1 MTLPDFGSDLPEVAI
16 RSALIYLA
24 LILGLRLGG
33 KRDVGQ
39 LSIPDLAVLLIVSN
53 AVQNAMVG
61 SNQTFAGGIVAGA
74 AILLASRLV
83 HVLARR
89 FGRVRHALRGEPQIL
104 FAHGSMNAALM
115 AEEQITASDLAA
127 AFRSHG
133 IFDHRKVR
141 LAVLEVDGSISVI
154 EHDQEAQG
162 SQRGRRAGRL
172 PRSQPEES

>member
-1 MTLPDFGSDLPEVAI
+1 MTLPDFGSDLPAVAI

-24 LILGLRLGG
+24 LIAGLRLGG

-39 LSIPDLAVLLIVSN
+39 LSIPDLAVLLILSN

-83 HVLARR
+83 HVLTRR
-89 FGRVRHALRGEPQIL
+89 FGRVRHALRGEPRIL
-104 FAHGSMNAALM
+104 FAHGSTNEAVM
-115 AEEQITASDLAA
+115 ADEQITASDLAA

-133 IFDHRKVR
+133 ILDHRRVR

-154 EHDQEAQG
+154 EHDQEGQG
-162 SQRGRRAGRL
+162 SRRGRRAGRL